1 MAENAG
7 KSRDRGTVRKIL
19 DTAAAVFAEKGFA
32 GSRID
37 EIARFAGVNKA
48 TIYYHIGG
56 KEALYA
62 AVLHDVLTR
71 KGAALAEIVDTDQS
85 PEEKLRR
92 YVRELHQTIEAQ
104 PLIPAI
110 MLREAAS
117 GGKNLPEMVIQDFI
131 AMFSALDAILEEG
144 AARGD
149 FVRISPL
156 LVHLM
161 IVMPL
166 GAMHK
171 LSPLMNRF
179 IDTPEAQRIARY
191 RPANA
196 AQEVEA
202 CVLRALKP

>member
-1 MAENAG
+1 MTENSE

-19 DTAAAVFAEKGFA
+19 DTAAEVFAEVGFA

-37 EIARFAGVNKA
+37 EIARCAGVNKA

-71 KGAALAEIVDTDQS
+71 KGAALAEIIDTALP

-92 YVRELHQTIEAQ
+92 YIREFHQTIAAQ

-131 AMFSALDAILEEG
+131 TMFNVLADILEEG
-144 AARGD
+144 VAQGI

-166 GAMHK
+166 GAMNK
-171 LSPLMNRF
+171 LSPLTDRF
-179 IDTPEAQRIARY
+179 IGMPETQRFARY
-191 RPANA
+191 GHTDT
-196 AQEVEA
+196 AQEIEA
-202 CVLRALKP
+202 CILRALKR